1 MPLSIRKTNG
11 QIIVRIPVGE
21 ALSLQVH
28 RPLQIPFN
36 LGSAAREAVWGL
48 ININAK
54 KMLEGFK
61 PEVITSVIEDGNLVV
76 TIDSKYVEPM
86 FDEEATQAKLL

>member
-11 QIIVRIPVGE
+11 QIIVTLPLGE

-28 RPLQIPFN
+28 RPLQVPFN
-36 LGSAAREAVWGL
+36 IGAAMREAVWGL

-54 KMLEGFK
+54 KMLENFK

-76 TIDSKYVEPM
+76 TIDSQLP
-86 FDEEATQAKLL
+86 EELIYGRSE